1 MAPLS
6 PRAAPRHR
14 RLPAWCVCVTHRR
27 RLDYAQM
34 RISHH
39 TSTFGYQLELQRL
52 ESVSPAARTSPARG
66 PRERVRTCA
75 VICFLSRDGVLWPPS
90 NTIPAAQK
98 SSPSIESVGTER
110 VPYRVLRAVVP
121 LALPARPRLD
131 ATDFVRTRIMVF
143 EQWHQCTSAPV
154 NAPAVASSPNRVH
167 EGRPVRHAILPVGR
181 FVTFL

>member
-1 MAPLS
+1 LQGDGRRRAPRGVESPRMWDGIRAEPGEATMAPLS

-110 VPYRVLRAVVP
+110 VPYRVPRAVVP
-121 LALPARPRLD
+121 LALPQQDHAWTLHV
-131 ATDFVRTRIMVF
+131 VRTWF
-143 EQWHQCTSAPV
+143 SNNGTSVP
-154 NAPAVASSPNRVH
+154 
-167 EGRPVRHAILPVGR
+167 RHP
-181 FVTFL
+181 